1 MNILE
6 NSKNV
11 LLNLVKSK
19 QPLLFRKKRKD
30 SYSISTD
37 RLLYLYQ
44 NYFLNIPSRGN
55 YIFKF
60 LKNDKNDLLLLF
72 RVYFKMYVEVN
83 NNLMTAYEKF
93 PKRFKI
99 LTEVNKKNLSHTPK
113 TFVKNS
119 IMYLSS
125 NVYGTTNYL
134 YGIPLAESEEPV
146 QGTDIIPT
154 TQINYQYIKPY
165 KL

>member
-99 LTEVNKKNLSHTPK
+99 LRK
-113 TFVKNS
+113 
-119 IMYLSS
+119 
-125 NVYGTTNYL
+125 
-134 YGIPLAESEEPV
+134 
-146 QGTDIIPT
+146 
-154 TQINYQYIKPY
+154 
-165 KL
+165 